1 MDDEVRIRLLMEGN
15 WEEIVL
21 TEVLNGNWHHE
32 RTGCPAGSGVFV
44 EMDPNWRGHKKQ
56 RERNNTHVPSYQHFL
71 VSKGRRK
78 EDMTPGSLTHSCV
91 LGGSLPPTQWRS
103 LKTIHFSSS

>member
-78 EDMTPGSLTHSCV
+78 EDHCNRMHSPFEERIQRFAWV
-91 LGGSLPPTQWRS
+91 ADWLENWT
-103 LKTIHFSSS
+103 